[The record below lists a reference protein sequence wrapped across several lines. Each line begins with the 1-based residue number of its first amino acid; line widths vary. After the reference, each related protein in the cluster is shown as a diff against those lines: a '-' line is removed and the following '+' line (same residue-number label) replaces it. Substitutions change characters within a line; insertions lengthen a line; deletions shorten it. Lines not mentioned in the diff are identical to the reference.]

1 MGEARGSPPLRDRV
15 VMTKQR
21 SLKKLV
27 RERMQRTGET
37 YTTAHRVITSKR
49 PERRPPGLLPSYPEA
64 GYAVHRE
71 SALVQRL
78 LTSAGLE
85 LSEALVCGLGGGIGF
100 MYAVFEYKALP
111 HPLLTFVA
119 QHHPRPWIEQVA
131 ENLGLELR
139 SATSSSA
146 KPALAKLDAALEAG
160 QPALITV
167 GRGGLPWFSD
177 VNPIEAADP
186 YNIGVVGKH
195 GDDYLIDDC
204 SESVQVAPAAALAD
218 AWGLYRKARFAVQT
232 LALPSGGHN
241 DMTEALR
248 AAIATTV
255 AHMTGPVLG
264 NSFDVNF
271 GLSGIAKW
279 ADELADDRT
288 KKGWQAR
295 FGQGP
300 GFEHAVARIAECF
313 THAYSAP
320 GATRPIYARFL
331 EEADSTSSL
340 PLGPAAK
347 IAAESGNLW
356 EEVVEVAVKAQDPGT
371 TFAAIGDLA
380 RRLHEVESRLAQTL
394 GRAVE
399 T

>member
-15 VMTKQR
+15 GMTKQR

-27 RERMQRTGET
+27 RERMRRTGET
-37 YTTAHRVITSKR
+37 YTTAHRVITSRR
-49 PERRPPGLLPSYPEA
+49 PESRPPGLIPSYPEP

-78 LTSAGLE
+78 LASAGLE
-85 LSEALVCGLGGGIGF
+85 LSEAMVCGLGGGIGF
-100 MYAVFEYKALP
+100 MYAVFDYKPLP

-119 QHHPRPWIEQVA
+119 QHHPRPWVEQVA
-131 ENLGLELR
+131 ESLHLHL
-139 SATSSSA
+139 SSVASSSA
-146 KPALAKLDAALEAG
+146 KAALAKLDAVLDSG

-177 VNPIEAADP
+177 MSPVEAADP
-186 YNIGVVGKH
+186 YNIAVVGKR
-195 GDDYLIDDC
+195 GEDYLIDDC
-204 SESVQVAPAAALAD
+204 SETVQTATADALAG
-218 AWGLYRKARFAVQT
+218 AWGMYRKGRYAVQT
-232 LALPSGGHN
+232 LAEPSDGRA
-241 DMTEALR
+241 DMTDALR
-248 AAIATTV
+248 AAIGTTA

-279 ADELADDRT
+279 ADELTDLRT
-288 KKGWQAR
+288 KKGWHAR
-295 FGQGP
+295 FGAEP
-300 GFEHAVARIAECF
+300 GFEHAMTRVAECF

-331 EEADSTSSL
+331 EEAASVSSL
-340 PLGPAAK
+340 PLAPAAG
-347 IAAESGNLW
+347 IAAESGALW
-356 EEVVEVAVKAQDPGT
+356 EQVVEVAAQANDPVT
-371 TFAAIGDLA
+371 AFAAIGDLA
-380 RRLHEVESRLAQTL
+380 RRLHGVESRLAGAL

-399 T
+399 A